1 MFNFWLIKYQT
12 LVKCVFICYCW
23 GNHPF
28 YLFIYFFVD
37 AEFTIKPSICGYL
50 KSIVEKSLFAHCSMN
65 TFILAYNYIT
75 LSIQSNA
82 SKWTVYVQ
90 LLFSGSTHWKKKKR
104 ILFCIHLYSMYILYD
119 FSTMCL
125 VTLVQK
131 KRTDFPKPLHSW
143 GVFVF
148 LSKAFKIYQQ
158 LLFTVECW
166 GIKKV
171 CWVSWTHFTFITMN
185 EN

>member
-1 MFNFWLIKYQT
+1 MFLYAI
-12 LVKCVFICYCW
+12 VGAIIHFI
-23 GNHPF
+23 
-28 YLFIYFFVD
+28 YLFIYFVD
-37 AEFTIKPSICGYL
+37 AEFTIKPSIGGYL

-90 LLFSGSTHWKKKKR
+90 LLFSGSTHWKKKKK

-125 VTLVQK
+125 VTLVPK
-131 KRTDFPKPLHSW
+131 KGQTFQNLCTH
-143 GVFVF
+143 GVYLFSPQR
-148 LSKAFKIYQQ
+148 LFKIYQQ

-166 GIKKV
+166 GIKKSV
-171 CWVSWTHFTFITMN
+171 LSLMN
-185 EN
+185 TLHIYHYEWELTTQA

>member
-1 MFNFWLIKYQT
+1 MVNQISNLSKM
-12 LVKCVFICYCW
+12 C
-23 GNHPF
+23 F
-28 YLFIYFFVD
+28 YMLLLGQSPILFIYLFFVD
-37 AEFTIKPSICGYL
+37 AEFTIKPSIGGYL

-90 LLFSGSTHWKKKKR
+90 LLFSGSTQWKKKKK

-148 LSKAFKIYQQ
+148 LSKAF
-158 LLFTVECW
+158 
-166 GIKKV
+166 
-171 CWVSWTHFTFITMN
+171 
-185 EN
+185 

>member
-1 MFNFWLIKYQT
+1 MLLLGQSPI
-12 LVKCVFICYCW
+12 
-23 GNHPF
+23 
-28 YLFIYFFVD
+28 LFIYLFFVD
-37 AEFTIKPSICGYL
+37 AEFTIKPSIGGYL

-90 LLFSGSTHWKKKKR
+90 LLFSGSTQWKKKKK
-104 ILFCIHLYSMYILYD
+104 IFFCIHLYSMYILYD

-131 KRTDFPKPLHSW
+131 KGQTFQNLCTP
-143 GVFVF
+143 GVYLFSSQR
-148 LSKAFKIYQQ
+148 LFKIYQQ

-166 GIKKV
+166 GIKKA